1 MKYLRDFLMQGLIAA
16 PFGPIVLAVI
26 YLILGRL
33 GEVDVLAV
41 ERIATEILTVTLL
54 AFIAG
59 GIPATVYRIERLPLL
74 IAILIHAAFLYLDYA
89 IVYLVND
96 WISFGTTAFLVF
108 SICFAVGFALIWLV
122 ILVVNRHSAKRL
134 CRRLAEQR
142 NEK

>member
-96 WISFGTTAFLVF
+96 WISFGTIAFLVF